1 MTMVIILAEEY
12 DTMAEKS
19 DENHGI
25 FVCDSRRNDTSCDVN
40 KKGYD
45 SNGDKEQLLGTQKAV
60 FAN

>member
-1 MTMVIILAEEY
+1 
-12 DTMAEKS
+12 MAENC
-19 DENHGI
+19 DENRGI
-25 FVCDSRRNDTSCDVN
+25 FVCDSRRNDNFCDVN